1 MNLRDALQQVDFI
14 EVDEELKHDE
24 VLKFIKQNNY
34 VKKPL
39 LLNVEGKK
47 VAKNFIATR
56 ELLCKYLGIRKE
68 DLAKHLS
75 NFILTK
81 KIEILDFKELDL
93 NSKKVNLY
101 DLPILRYYKGD
112 GGRYVTAGVV
122 VAKKH
127 DSDYLNTSSYN
138 ASIHRL
144 MLIDENKFVARLVP
158 PRHTYLLWR
167 EAIEKDKE
175 LPVAIVIGTHP
186 LFLFAASTK
195 VPEGM
200 EFEYAAWLMG
210 GLNLYEVNELLVPD
224 AEIVLIG
231 KITSKRAKE
240 GPFVDITGTYDKVRE
255 EPVVEISKMYCKQQP
270 IYYSITPGSSEHQ
283 VLMGIPF
290 EPVIYKAVSNVCKVK
305 NVVMTSGSKHY
316 LHCVVQIEKKTEG
329 DGKNAIIAALSA
341 HPSMKGVVVV
351 DEDIDIYNYE
361 DVEFAIATRF
371 QADRDFVMIKNARG
385 SSLDPSSNT
394 TTTKWGIDATKYL
407 DRKEDFERI
416 EE

>member
-1 MNLRDALQQVDFI
+1 MNLRDAMEQIEFI
-14 EVDEELKHDE
+14 KIDKELKHDE
-24 VLKFIKQNNY
+24 VLKFIKDKNHEKQ
-34 VKKPL
+34 PL

-56 ELLCKYLGIRKE
+56 ELLCKYLGVRKE

-75 NFILTK
+75 NFTPIK
-81 KIEILDFKELDL
+81 KIDILESGLDL
-93 NSKKVNLY
+93 ESKKVNLY

-122 VAKKH
+122 IARKPN
-127 DSDYLNTSSYN
+127 SDYLDTSSYN

-144 MLIDENKFVARLVP
+144 MLIDENKFAARLVP

-167 EAIEKDKE
+167 EAIEENQE
-175 LPVAIVIGTHP
+175 LPVAIVVGVHP
-186 LFLFAASTK
+186 LFLFAASTR

-200 EFEYAAWLMG
+200 EFKYAAWLMG
-210 GLNLYEVNELLVPD
+210 GLKLYEVDKMLVPD

-231 KITSKRAKE
+231 RITAEKVKE
-240 GPFVDITGTYDKVRE
+240 GPFVDITGTYDKVRD
-255 EPVVEISKMYCKQQP
+255 EPVVEIDKMYCKKNP
-270 IYYSITPGSSEHQ
+270 IYYSIIPGGSEHQ
-283 VLMGIPF
+283 ILMGIPF
-290 EPVIYKAVSNVCKVK
+290 EPVIYKTVSNVCKVK
-305 NVVMTSGSKHY
+305 NVVMTAGSKHY
-316 LHCVVQIEKKTEG
+316 LHCVVQIEKETQG

-351 DEDIDIYNYE
+351 DDDINIYSYE

-385 SSLDPSSNT
+385 SSLDPSSNA
-394 TTTKWGIDATKYL
+394 TTTKWGIDATKYF
-407 DRKEDFERI
+407 DRREDFERI